1 MMTLKNKQS
10 ILHSLSVSRLRD
22 IGLILFI
29 VILSVFIQFRNS
41 QFLTLS
47 NLNNML
53 INACIMGILAVGMM
67 MVIITGGIDL
77 SIGATLAL
85 SGMVA
90 GLFVRE
96 NPDVVVIVP
105 VIIGIFVGLFAG
117 FINGLLV
124 GKGGV
129 LPLIATLGMMNV
141 YRGLTFIVAGGAWIS
156 AHQMSPAFKAI
167 AFYDFLG
174 INSLIW
180 IAAIVFSIAY
190 FFLNYTRTGRRVY
203 AVGSNYEASKISGTN
218 VDNIQIMVYTI
229 MGGIAGLSGILWV
242 SRFASAQGD
251 TAQGF
256 EMNVIA
262 ACVLGGVS
270 ITGGSG
276 KVPGVALGTLL
287 LGILRNALP
296 LLKVSPFWQ
305 DAIYGVI
312 IMIAIIVN
320 VMVKRTVD
328 SRNLQR
334 RHI

>member
-1 MMTLKNKQS
+1 MNSKQS
-10 ILHSLSVSRLRD
+10 KSIVRSLSVARLRD
-22 IGLILFI
+22 LGLVFFI
-29 VILSVFIQFRNS
+29 VILSAFIQFRNT

-47 NLNNML
+47 NLNNMI

-77 SIGATLAL
+77 SIGSTLAL
-85 SGMVA
+85 SGMSA
-90 GLFVRE
+90 GLFVRD
-96 NPDVVVIVP
+96 NPDSP
-105 VIIGIFVGLFAG
+105 VIIAILIGIAVGMAAG
-117 FINGLLV
+117 FINGFLV

-141 YRGLTFIVAGGAWIS
+141 YRGLTYIIAGGAWVS
-156 AHQMSPAFKAI
+156 AYQMNDGFKAI
-167 AFYDFLG
+167 AFYDILG

-180 IAAIVFSIAY
+180 IAVSIFLIAY
-190 FFLNYTRTGRRVY
+190 FFLNYTRTGRRIY
-203 AVGSNYEASKISGTN
+203 AVGSNYEASQISGTN
-218 VDNIQIMVYTI
+218 VDDIQILVYTI
-229 MGGIAGLSGILWV
+229 MGGISGLSGILWV

-312 IMIAIIVN
+312 IMIAIVVN

-328 SRNLQR
+328 KRNLQR

>member
-1 MMTLKNKQS
+1 MTAKQDKS
-10 ILHSLSVSRLRD
+10 IVRSLSVARLRD
-22 IGLILFI
+22 IGLVLFI
-29 VILSVFIQFRNS
+29 VILSIFIQFRNS
-41 QFLTLS
+41 QFLTIS

-77 SIGATLAL
+77 SIGSTLAL
-85 SGMVA
+85 SGMSA
-90 GLFVRE
+90 GLFVRD
-96 NPDVVVIVP
+96 NPDAP
-105 VIIGIFVGLFAG
+105 VIIAVLIGIAVGMAAG
-117 FINGLLV
+117 FVNGLLV

-141 YRGLTFIVAGGAWIS
+141 YRGLTYIIAGGAWVS
-156 AHQMSPAFKAI
+156 AHQMNDGFKAI
-167 AFYDFLG
+167 SFYNILG
-174 INSLIW
+174 INSMIW
-180 IAAIVFSIAY
+180 IAAIVFLIAY

-203 AVGSNYEASKISGTN
+203 AVGSNYEASQISGTN
-218 VDNIQIMVYTI
+218 VDNIQILVYTI
-229 MGGIAGLSGILWV
+229 MGGVSGLSGILWV

-287 LGILRNALP
+287 LGILRNSLP

-328 SRNLQR
+328 KRNLQR

>member
-1 MMTLKNKQS
+1 M
-10 ILHSLSVSRLRD
+10 I
-22 IGLILFI
+22 
-29 VILSVFIQFRNS
+29 
-41 QFLTLS
+41 
-47 NLNNML
+47 

-85 SGMVA
+85 SGMSSA
-90 GLFVRE
+90 MFVRD
-96 NPDVVVIVP
+96 NPQAS
-105 VIIGIFVGLFAG
+105 IIFAILIAIGVGMAAG

-141 YRGLTFIVAGGAWIS
+141 YRGLTYIIAGGAWVS
-156 AHQMSPAFKAI
+156 AYQMNDAFKAI
-167 AFYDFLG
+167 AFVELIG

-180 IAAIVFSIAY
+180 IAVFVFVVAY
-190 FFLNYTRTGRRVY
+190 YFLEYTRTGRRIY
-203 AVGSNYEASKISGTN
+203 AVGSNYEASQISGTN

-270 ITGGSG
+270 ISGGSG

-305 DAIYGVI
+305 DAIYGLI

-328 SRNLQR
+328 KRNLQR

>member
-1 MMTLKNKQS
+1 MNSKQS
-10 ILHSLSVSRLRD
+10 KSIVRSLSVARLRD
-22 IGLILFI
+22 LGLVFFI
-29 VILSVFIQFRNS
+29 VILSAFIQFRNT

-47 NLNNML
+47 NLNNMI

-77 SIGATLAL
+77 SIGSTLAL
-85 SGMVA
+85 SGMSA
-90 GLFVRE
+90 GLFVRD
-96 NPDVVVIVP
+96 NPESP
-105 VIIGIFVGLFAG
+105 VIIAILIGIAVGMAAG
-117 FINGLLV
+117 FVNGFLV

-141 YRGLTFIVAGGAWIS
+141 YRGLTYIIAGGAWVS
-156 AHQMSPAFKAI
+156 AYQMNDGFKAI
-167 AFYDFLG
+167 AFYDILG

-180 IAAIVFSIAY
+180 IAVSIFLIAY
-190 FFLNYTRTGRRVY
+190 FFLNYTRTGRRIY
-203 AVGSNYEASKISGTN
+203 AVGSNYEASQISGTN
-218 VDNIQIMVYTI
+218 VDNIQILVYTI
-229 MGGIAGLSGILWV
+229 MGGISGLSGILWV

-312 IMIAIIVN
+312 IMIAIVVN

-328 SRNLQR
+328 KRNLQR

>member
-1 MMTLKNKQS
+1 MSDSKIKQP
-10 ILHSLSVSRLRD
+10 HSLNISRLRD
-22 IGLILFI
+22 LGLVLFI
-29 VILSVFIQFRNS
+29 VLLSIFIQFRND
-41 QFLTLS
+41 QFLTIS
-47 NLNNML
+47 NLNNMI

-85 SGMVA
+85 SGMSSA
-90 GLFVRE
+90 MFVRD
-96 NPDVVVIVP
+96 NPQAS
-105 VIIGIFVGLFAG
+105 IIFAILIAIGVGMAAG

-141 YRGLTFIVAGGAWIS
+141 YRGLTYIIAGGAWVS
-156 AHQMSPAFKAI
+156 AYQMNDAFKAI
-167 AFYDFLG
+167 AFVELIG

-180 IAAIVFSIAY
+180 IAVFVFVVAY
-190 FFLNYTRTGRRVY
+190 YFLEYTRTGRRIY
-203 AVGSNYEASKISGTN
+203 AVGSNYEASQISGTN

-270 ITGGSG
+270 ISGGSG

-305 DAIYGVI
+305 DAIYGLI

-328 SRNLQR
+328 KRNLQR

>member
-1 MMTLKNKQS
+1 
-10 ILHSLSVSRLRD
+10 
-22 IGLILFI
+22 
-29 VILSVFIQFRNS
+29 
-41 QFLTLS
+41 
-47 NLNNML
+47 
-53 INACIMGILAVGMM
+53 
-67 MVIITGGIDL
+67 
-77 SIGATLAL
+77 
-85 SGMVA
+85 
-90 GLFVRE
+90 
-96 NPDVVVIVP
+96 
-105 VIIGIFVGLFAG
+105 
-117 FINGLLV
+117 
-124 GKGGV
+124 
-129 LPLIATLGMMNV
+129 MNV
-141 YRGLTFIVAGGAWIS
+141 YRGLTYIIAGGAWVS
-156 AHQMSPAFKAI
+156 AYQMNDAFKAI
-167 AFYDFLG
+167 AFVELIG

-180 IAAIVFSIAY
+180 IAVFVFVVAY
-190 FFLNYTRTGRRVY
+190 YFLEYTRTGRRIY
-203 AVGSNYEASKISGTN
+203 AVGSNYEASQISGTN

-270 ITGGSG
+270 ISGGSG

-305 DAIYGVI
+305 DAIYGLI

-328 SRNLQR
+328 KRNLQR

>member
-1 MMTLKNKQS
+1 MNSKQS
-10 ILHSLSVSRLRD
+10 KSIVRSLSVARLRD
-22 IGLILFI
+22 LGLVFFI
-29 VILSVFIQFRNS
+29 VILSAFIQFRNT

-47 NLNNML
+47 NLNNMI

-77 SIGATLAL
+77 SIGSTLAL
-85 SGMVA
+85 SGMSA
-90 GLFVRE
+90 GLFVRD
-96 NPDVVVIVP
+96 NPDSP
-105 VIIGIFVGLFAG
+105 VIIAIMIGIAVGMAAG
-117 FINGLLV
+117 FINGFLV

-141 YRGLTFIVAGGAWIS
+141 YRGLTYIIAGGAWVS
-156 AHQMSPAFKAI
+156 AYQMNEGFKAI
-167 AFYDFLG
+167 AFYNFFG

-180 IAAIVFSIAY
+180 IAVSIFLIAY
-190 FFLNYTRTGRRVY
+190 FFLNYTRTGRRIY
-203 AVGSNYEASKISGTN
+203 AVGSNYEASQISGTN
-218 VDNIQIMVYTI
+218 VDNIQILVYTI
-229 MGGIAGLSGILWV
+229 MGGISGLSGILWV

-312 IMIAIIVN
+312 IMIAIVVN

-328 SRNLQR
+328 KRNLQR

>member
-1 MMTLKNKQS
+1 MNSKQS
-10 ILHSLSVSRLRD
+10 KSIVRSLSVARLRD
-22 IGLILFI
+22 LGLVFFI
-29 VILSVFIQFRNS
+29 VILSAFIQFRNT

-47 NLNNML
+47 NLNNMI

-77 SIGATLAL
+77 SIGSTLAL
-85 SGMVA
+85 SGMSA
-90 GLFVRE
+90 GLFVRD
-96 NPDVVVIVP
+96 NPESP
-105 VIIGIFVGLFAG
+105 VIIAILIGIAVGMAAG
-117 FINGLLV
+117 FVNGILV

-141 YRGLTFIVAGGAWIS
+141 YRGLTYIIAGGAWVS
-156 AHQMSPAFKAI
+156 AYQMNDGFKAI
-167 AFYDFLG
+167 AFYDILG

-180 IAAIVFSIAY
+180 IAVIIFLLAY
-190 FFLNYTRTGRRVY
+190 FFLNYTRTGRRIY
-203 AVGSNYEASKISGTN
+203 AVGSNYEASQISGTN
-218 VDNIQIMVYTI
+218 VDNIQILVYTI
-229 MGGIAGLSGILWV
+229 MGGISGLSGILWV

-312 IMIAIIVN
+312 IMIAIVVN
-320 VMVKRTVD
+320 VMVKRTID
-328 SRNLQR
+328 KRNLQR

>member
-1 MMTLKNKQS
+1 
-10 ILHSLSVSRLRD
+10 
-22 IGLILFI
+22 
-29 VILSVFIQFRNS
+29 
-41 QFLTLS
+41 
-47 NLNNML
+47 
-53 INACIMGILAVGMM
+53 MGILAVGMM

-85 SGMVA
+85 SGMSSA
-90 GLFVRE
+90 MFVRD
-96 NPDVVVIVP
+96 NPQAS
-105 VIIGIFVGLFAG
+105 IIFAILIAIGVGMAAG

-141 YRGLTFIVAGGAWIS
+141 YRGLTYIIAGGAWVS
-156 AHQMSPAFKAI
+156 AYQMNDAFKAI
-167 AFYDFLG
+167 AFVELIG

-180 IAAIVFSIAY
+180 IAVFVFVVAY
-190 FFLNYTRTGRRVY
+190 YFLEYTRTGRRIY
-203 AVGSNYEASKISGTN
+203 AVGSNYEASQISGTN

-270 ITGGSG
+270 ISGGSG

-305 DAIYGVI
+305 DAIYGLI

-328 SRNLQR
+328 KRNLQR

>member
-1 MMTLKNKQS
+1 MNSKQS
-10 ILHSLSVSRLRD
+10 KSIVRSLSVARLRD
-22 IGLILFI
+22 LGLVFFI
-29 VILSVFIQFRNS
+29 VILSAFIQFRNT

-47 NLNNML
+47 NLNNMI

-77 SIGATLAL
+77 SIGSTLAL
-85 SGMVA
+85 SGMSA
-90 GLFVRE
+90 GLFVRD
-96 NPDVVVIVP
+96 NPDSP
-105 VIIGIFVGLFAG
+105 VIIAILIGIAVGMAAG
-117 FINGLLV
+117 FINGFLV

-141 YRGLTFIVAGGAWIS
+141 YRGLTYIIAGGAWVS
-156 AHQMSPAFKAI
+156 AYQMNDGFKAI
-167 AFYDFLG
+167 AFYDILG

-180 IAAIVFSIAY
+180 IAVSIFLIAY
-190 FFLNYTRTGRRVY
+190 FFLNYTRTGRRIY
-203 AVGSNYEASKISGTN
+203 AVGSNYEASQISGTN
-218 VDNIQIMVYTI
+218 VDNIQILVYTI
-229 MGGIAGLSGILWV
+229 MGGISGLSGILWV

-312 IMIAIIVN
+312 IMIAIVVN

-328 SRNLQR
+328 KRNLQR

>member
-1 MMTLKNKQS
+1 
-10 ILHSLSVSRLRD
+10 
-22 IGLILFI
+22 
-29 VILSVFIQFRNS
+29 
-41 QFLTLS
+41 
-47 NLNNML
+47 
-53 INACIMGILAVGMM
+53 
-67 MVIITGGIDL
+67 
-77 SIGATLAL
+77 
-85 SGMVA
+85 
-90 GLFVRE
+90 
-96 NPDVVVIVP
+96 
-105 VIIGIFVGLFAG
+105 
-117 FINGLLV
+117 
-124 GKGGV
+124 
-129 LPLIATLGMMNV
+129 MNV
-141 YRGLTFIVAGGAWIS
+141 YRGLTYIIAGGAWVS
-156 AHQMSPAFKAI
+156 AYQMNDGFKAI
-167 AFYDFLG
+167 AFYDILG

-180 IAAIVFSIAY
+180 IAVSIFLIAY
-190 FFLNYTRTGRRVY
+190 FFLNYTRTGRRIY
-203 AVGSNYEASKISGTN
+203 AVGSNYEASQISGTN
-218 VDNIQIMVYTI
+218 VDNIQILVYTI
-229 MGGIAGLSGILWV
+229 MGGISGLSGILWV

-312 IMIAIIVN
+312 IMIAIVVN

-328 SRNLQR
+328 KRNLQR

>member
-1 MMTLKNKQS
+1 MNSKQDKS
-10 ILHSLSVSRLRD
+10 IVRSLSVARLRD
-22 IGLILFI
+22 LGLVFFI
-29 VILSVFIQFRNS
+29 VILSAFIQFRNS
-41 QFLTLS
+41 QFLTVS
-47 NLNNML
+47 NLNNMI

-85 SGMVA
+85 SGMIA

-96 NPDVVVIVP
+96 NPNVP
-105 VIIGIFVGLFAG
+105 VFIPIIIGISVGLLAG

-156 AHQMSPAFKAI
+156 AHQMTSAFKAI
-167 AFYDFLG
+167 AFYNLLG

-180 IAAIVFSIAY
+180 IAVIVFIIAY
-190 FFLNYTRTGRRVY
+190 FFLNYTRTGRRIY
-203 AVGSNYEASKISGTN
+203 AVGSNYEASQISGTN
-218 VDNIQIMVYTI
+218 VDKIQILVYTI
-229 MGGIAGLSGILWV
+229 MGGISGLSGILWV

-328 SRNLQR
+328 KRNLQR